1 MKILIIGR
9 SGSGKSTLANYLT
22 EKYGLKQLES
32 YATRPM
38 RVKNEKGHR
47 FITPEE
53 AKNFTDR
60 VAETVIN
67 GYEYFAT
74 RQQVDECDVYVID
87 PKGLVELCKRM
98 PDTKFYVVYLRT
110 LNDSRMRAAINRADD
125 PEKEE
130 EIFKKRN
137 ASEDDQFF
145 EFERFL
151 DSNTIDTNSV
161 FADLPDDIKV
171 NIFFN
176 RFRSIDELYKIGDTV
191 ARMYAMDK
199 NHGSDSTPG
208 IPTLIHADMKI
219 RHVIEQL
226 ESIGLLVEPTDDE
239 SSLPNLLFSAL
250 TDIQDMLFS
259 VTGNVHD
266 EFIISK
272 YDEYEDIP
280 IDELDEHMDEII
292 SLLSGDRS

>member
-87 PKGLVELCKRM
+87 PKGLIELCKRM
-98 PDTKFYVVYLRT
+98 PDTTFYVAYLSAS
-110 LNDSRMRAAINRADD
+110 NNCRMKAATSRADD
-125 PEKEE
+125 PEEEE

-137 ASEDDQFF
+137 ASEDDQFS
-145 EFERFL
+145 EFENFL
-151 DSNTIDTNSV
+151 NFNDDGSV
-161 FADLPDDIKV
+161 FAGLPDDLNV
-171 NIFFN
+171 DIFFN
-176 RFRSIDELYKIGDTV
+176 HFGSIDELYKIGDTIAYRYV
-191 ARMYAMDK
+191 MDK
-199 NHGSDSTPG
+199 NRESDSAQLLWFMLRSG
-208 IPTLIHADMKI
+208 MKI
-219 RHVIEQL
+219 RHAIKQL

-250 TDIQDMLFS
+250 DDIQDMLSF
-259 VTGNVHD
+259 VAGNVPD
-266 EFIISK
+266 ESTMSK
-272 YDEYEDIP
+272 YEEYEDIP
-280 IDELDEHMDEII
+280 INELDDHMDEII
-292 SLLSGDRS
+292 SLLSGD

>member
-1 MKILIIGR
+1 
-9 SGSGKSTLANYLT
+9 
-22 EKYGLKQLES
+22 
-32 YATRPM
+32 
-38 RVKNEKGHR
+38 
-47 FITPEE
+47 
-53 AKNFTDR
+53 
-60 VAETVIN
+60 
-67 GYEYFAT
+67 
-74 RQQVDECDVYVID
+74 
-87 PKGLVELCKRM
+87 M

-191 ARMYAMDK
+191 ARMYAMDQH
-199 NHGSDSTPG
+199 HGSDSTPG

-239 SSLPNLLFSAL
+239 SSLSNLLFSAL

-292 SLLSGDRS
+292 SLLNGDRS

>member
-87 PKGLVELCKRM
+87 PKRFG
-98 PDTKFYVVYLRT
+98 
-110 LNDSRMRAAINRADD
+110 RA
-125 PEKEE
+125 
-130 EIFKKRN
+130 
-137 ASEDDQFF
+137 
-145 EFERFL
+145 L
-151 DSNTIDTNSV
+151 
-161 FADLPDDIKV
+161 
-171 NIFFN
+171 
-176 RFRSIDELYKIGDTV
+176 
-191 ARMYAMDK
+191 
-199 NHGSDSTPG
+199 
-208 IPTLIHADMKI
+208 
-219 RHVIEQL
+219 
-226 ESIGLLVEPTDDE
+226 
-239 SSLPNLLFSAL
+239 
-250 TDIQDMLFS
+250 
-259 VTGNVHD
+259 
-266 EFIISK
+266 
-272 YDEYEDIP
+272 
-280 IDELDEHMDEII
+280 
-292 SLLSGDRS
+292 

>member
-74 RQQVDECDVYVID
+74 RQQVNECDVYVID

-98 PDTKFYVVYLRT
+98 PDTKFYVVYLYAS
-110 LNDSRMRAAINRADD
+110 NDSRMKAATSRADN
-125 PEKEE
+125 PEEEE

-137 ASEDDQFF
+137 ASEDDQFS

-151 DSNTIDTNSV
+151 HSDDNDSI
-161 FADLPDDIKV
+161 FADLPDNLNV

-176 RFRSIDELYKIGDTV
+176 DFGIIAELYKLGDTL
-191 ARMYAMDK
+191 ARIYAMNK
-199 NHGSDSTPG
+199 NNESDSAPG
-208 IPTLIHADMKI
+208 ITTLVHADMKI
-219 RHVIEQL
+219 RHAIKQL

-280 IDELDEHMDEII
+280 INELDDHMDEII
-292 SLLSGDRS
+292 FLLNGDRS